1 MEEPTS
7 SLVSVG
13 RGWPRDLLE
22 REVRVATLHDPP
34 HLFVERRADGSFS
47 HGGFL
52 FELWTI
58 LAARL
63 GLRYRF
69 VPMVNGSF
77 GSLTT
82 NGTWAGLV
90 GELTYGRADLA
101 LTWLFR
107 SGDRLEVIDF
117 VSSAPIDSF
126 QTGLFVRR
134 GAPGAAG
141 LSLSA
146 LTRPLGAD
154 VWWTLLAAIVAL
166 SAALRLTLVVSS
178 RSAEQR
184 RTVSELGW
192 GSCLLASYMAM
203 VGQGW
208 ARTPHSLAGRAITV
222 CCWTLGL
229 LVYSSYTATLVSHL
243 ASPTSRAPITSLS
256 EFFAQPGWRLAT
268 RPGTSAE
275 NHWKTSSSHNERQLY
290 HLIHDGEYIR
300 IKDEGNE
307 KSYLLQPKVMISC
320 DQKSLYRM
328 FGQHACEFQMLS
340 PDTMLNKGSGYLP
353 IAKGQIDLKEGIE
366 AELQKLNEAG
376 ILGRLRNKWVE
387 IDTNVCAPSQQY
399 RPLSFANTLAV
410 LAIVPLAVLVSGCM
424 LAAETVVERAQLW
437 GRWRLPLLWRVSTR
451 TAPSR
456 QLSAAEGAP
465 VTGELPDQW
474 LQLPDQRLQLPDQL
488 PDQRSELRRRRRWL
502 SELRTQLAEMSGG
515 ERQRL
520 RAAIDATFDD

>member
-90 GELTYGRADLA
+90 GELAYGRADVA

-107 SGDRLEVIDF
+107 SGDRLEVINF

-243 ASPTSRAPITSLS
+243 ASPTSRAPISSLNERLLTRLHGTVKTNALVDRLTPKLRKDILKNGLDPMSLPELDTEVLQGNIVALFYPLSSRMYRCWVLGNIVALS
-256 EFFAQPGWRLAT
+256 EGSLEGLSTIHRSGDSHLSTGETEWVSVRAGLSFSRL
-268 RPGTSAE
+268 SA
-275 NHWKTSSSHNERQLY
+275 
-290 HLIHDGEYIR
+290 
-300 IKDEGNE
+300 
-307 KSYLLQPKVMISC
+307 SYEIGVEPA
-320 DQKSLYRM
+320 
-328 FGQHACEFQMLS
+328 G
-340 PDTMLNKGSGYLP
+340 
-353 IAKGQIDLKEGIE
+353 
-366 AELQKLNEAG
+366 AELSVLIELCDTEA
-376 ILGRLRNKWVE
+376 R
-387 IDTNVCAPSQQY
+387 
-399 RPLSFANTLAV
+399 F
-410 LAIVPLAVLVSGCM
+410 
-424 LAAETVVERAQLW
+424 
-437 GRWRLPLLWRVSTR
+437 
-451 TAPSR
+451 
-456 QLSAAEGAP
+456 QLSISAKTLKARLDRFEITDMGSSR
-465 VTGELPDQW
+465 PDGRA
-474 LQLPDQRLQLPDQL
+474 LF
-488 PDQRSELRRRRRWL
+488 RR
-502 SELRTQLAEMSGG
+502 
-515 ERQRL
+515 
-520 RAAIDATFDD
+520 